1 MNHNSRD
8 YEIRIRVLTNRFLRI
23 ALAALILTIAGC
35 AAPGA
40 PKAPAP
46 MPTATSAHYT
56 SADVRVRLVGVLRAG
71 DEGTLVLDPGW
82 REYILAVENTGT
94 RPLTIHNVKLLTR
107 AGRYFDSA
115 STYEQIIVP
124 PDTATEI
131 AGTVATRAAGVAA
144 GQVIPY
150 GGSLVSII
158 TSAVSASAAE
168 KAAIAGRELNQR
180 KLKEVELAPNGKVIG
195 SAYLPYVSNARALV
209 VDYGHGD
216 DVERIEIPLTPTGT

>member
-1 MNHNSRD
+1 LNHNPRAKG
-8 YEIRIRVLTNRFLRI
+8 IGFRALTDHSHRFLF
-23 ALAALILTIAGC
+23 AVLILATAGC
-35 AAPGA
+35 ATPVAT
-40 PKAPAP
+40 KAPAP
-46 MPTATSAHYT
+46 TPVGGSAHYT

-82 REYILAVENTGT
+82 REYILAIENSGT
-94 RPLTIHNVKLLTR
+94 QPLTIHNVKLLTR

-115 STYEQIIVP
+115 SSYEQIIVP
-124 PDTATEI
+124 PDTASEI

-144 GQVIPY
+144 GQAIPY

-195 SAYLPYVSNARALV
+195 SAYLPHVTNAQALV

-216 DVERIEIPLTPTGT
+216 DVERIEIPLTPKET